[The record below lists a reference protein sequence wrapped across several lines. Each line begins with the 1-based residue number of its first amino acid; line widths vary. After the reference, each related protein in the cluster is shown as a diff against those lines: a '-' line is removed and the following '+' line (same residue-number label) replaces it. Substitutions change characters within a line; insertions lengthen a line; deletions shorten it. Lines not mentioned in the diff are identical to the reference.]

1 MTRVLCRLAS
11 TAALVALTACGGH
24 DEGGYSGYVEGEYVR
39 VASPFAGELT
49 SLQVQRG
56 AQVVTGAPL
65 FALERENEA
74 AGRAEAQARVRRAQ
88 SQLANLQKGRR
99 PEELDAS
106 RAELAQAE
114 AVLKLAAVDLKR
126 AQELEA
132 SGFISA
138 AKVDEARAA
147 EQRER
152 ARVKQLQ
159 ANLAVAKLAARPDEI
174 AAAAAEVKASQ
185 DALAQADWRLEQK
198 SQQAPV
204 AGLVADTLYQQG
216 EWVPAGA
223 PVVSLLPPGNVKV
236 RFFVPES
243 QLGALRVGQGVR
255 IACDGCGAPVGANV
269 SFIAPQPEYTPPVI
283 YSKENRQKLVFMIE
297 ARPAAADGA
306 RLHPGQPVQIQLVDA
321 NKIAEAAK

>member
-1 MTRVLCRLAS
+1 MRSLLCRSAS
-11 TAALVALTACGGH
+11 SAALVVLAACGSP
-24 DEGGYSGYVEGEYVR
+24 EESGYSGYAEGEYVR

-56 AQVVTGAPL
+56 AQVTTGAPL
-65 FALERENEA
+65 FALERENEVA
-74 AGRAEAQARVRRAQ
+74 ARAEAQARVRRAQ
-88 SQLANLQKGRR
+88 SQLSNLQKGRR

-114 AVLKLAAVDLKR
+114 AVLKLAVVDFKR
-126 AQELEA
+126 AQDLEA

-138 AKVDEARAA
+138 AKVDEARAT
-147 EQRER
+147 EQREH

-159 ANLAVAKLAARPDEI
+159 ADLAVAKLAARPDEI
-174 AAAAAEVKASQ
+174 AAAAAEVKAAQ
-185 DALAQADWRLEQK
+185 DALAQANWRLEQK

-223 PVVSLLPPGNVKV
+223 PVVSLLPPENIKV

-243 QLGALRVGQGVR
+243 QLGALRVGQAVR
-255 IACDGCGAPVGANV
+255 IACDGCGAPAAASV

-297 ARPAAADGA
+297 ARPAAADSA
-306 RLHPGQPVQIQLVDA
+306 RLHPGQPVQIQLLDA
-321 NKIAEAAK
+321 GKIAEAAK